1 MSKTFELCDRLV
13 SWDCVDINEY
23 KRFYDESIEAG
34 ENVSDAL
41 ISSPCAEEY
50 KHLICGHG
58 YAEGRYWN
66 IWTVD
71 LSGNAFVTDEAG
83 EATYNLSEMRDLT
96 TGAGEKI
103 NERLP

>member
-34 ENVSDAL
+34 E
-41 ISSPCAEEY
+41 
-50 KHLICGHG
+50 
-58 YAEGRYWN
+58 
-66 IWTVD
+66 
-71 LSGNAFVTDEAG
+71 
-83 EATYNLSEMRDLT
+83 ATYNLSEMHDLT